1 MLYPLSYERRLN
13 PRQCTALG
21 TLPAGAS
28 FRAGW
33 HAAALSWAGRLAG
46 HRGHSTREIVAKPH
60 ISANTVQEHVTA
72 AFDKFGV
79 RGRRELVVAVTS
91 GRHWPTS

>member
-1 MLYPLSYERRLN
+1 MTMLLTWGFGGALGGTRTPNLLIRSQMLYPLSYERRLN

-33 HAAALSWAGRLAG
+33 HPAALSWAGRLAG
-46 HRGHSTREIVAKPH
+46 HRGHSTRE
-60 ISANTVQEHVTA
+60 
-72 AFDKFGV
+72 
-79 RGRRELVVAVTS
+79 LVVAVMS